1 MYLFFDKNGILKE
14 IVQEDKVRVGNVN
27 SNKIY
32 VYLENDLLITDI
44 YYVIK
49 KPNGELSN
57 EISFIDNVVEKQIP
71 YDKKRDLKYF
81 KDYVNYKFYYIELD
95 GDSLQYDGL
104 AVATIRILV
113 NDSIY
118 AQGMITFNIEN
129 NVIKYDNKITQSQY
143 DYLLSIFSETK
154 ETIKDKLNI
163 LDEKVYKFES
173 HNDYNSFLND
183 AILKYQ
189 ELGFKI
195 FFTIINNN
203 SVIGL
208 LAPDTKS
215 MLIFNS
221 KNEILYF
228 ENFVQKPVNINI
240 KNSEISGNSYI
251 KDILTLKENSIFD
264 ALKGTMAVKTPSN
277 PNDAVNKQYVDENGG
292 LIKDY
297 IDGKVITLNKKIDTT
312 KSELIGTDQDAYNI
326 DTIKGSKKYADKVK
340 NDVTEKYDSSIKNVT
355 QSYNDE
361 TGVITLTYTRQDNTT
376 FNVNINT
383 PAEKILDLNNPP
395 RMEGN
400 NLVLTFVDGTSVSID
415 MSQFVTLYFGSKSD
429 TIDVEIDPLTNT
441 ITAKIK
447 DGSISFKLFD
457 DELKNWKTTIDEN
470 ENVRISNENTRQTNE
485 EERKQNETQRQ
496 QNETLRVSKENQRIS
511 AEETR
516 VSNENERQ
524 AFWNENVL
532 PLNET
537 INDIK
542 TDVSNNEQTIKNLK
556 LKVANLNSIIHQTI
570 VEEVEETYEKVDVI
584 DTPKSVDVETE
595 TYPVIDNQRMKLS
608 GVDGNT
614 EVANLCQSLEIK
626 GKSQVFNQYCGQE
639 TYNNNSF
646 GTYDNINNNYVI
658 QPKVFN
664 TSVKL
669 FNFNEIPL
677 NRKVLLKVKINGTI
691 TFSEVGNSCAI
702 GLYHEEENNNS
713 FQGII
718 NFGAASQTK
727 VYNNEEFS
735 VISSSQLKTINSI
748 YLSRSGGNDTF
759 DTETTIQC
767 QVFDLTLMGIADEVN
782 SLEDFKAKFPNEY
795 YSYNDGSIY
804 SVEFNKISTYNE
816 DEEEKSIVLDNNI
829 ELNSALEVNDSLIVS
844 GDNLGTLTK
853 IKRVEKVDLGTLKWV
868 QSAANLNH
876 FYTYDLNYKK
886 SDTTTI
892 KINCQ
897 TPNYENATYSNLSM
911 TQQGSIQKYC
921 CGNTTGETFFIYD
934 YRYNN
939 VDDLKQ
945 SLNGEILIYEIATPV
960 IENVSATSTILTKEE
975 KEQVKNVNIN
985 NTNLDYVTNENNV
998 NLGVLKN
1005 SYFGGIKTT
1014 DIDKITELSNI
1025 IFDKQELKGAEL
1037 IKDKL
1042 VIYKNEND
1050 DLYTLKKI
1058 TNMKNVVINDYS
1070 FVFNG
1075 QQYNNEFFYINGI
1088 KNECK
1093 YTGSYHDDLN
1103 RYFKVDGKIIVGAG
1117 CYDSPQ
1123 RFITFETN
1131 KKYQTIDEVKADL
1144 NDITLTFPLATP
1156 IEEIITNTLTYEQV
1170 SFLTKLDGTIEVLN
1184 NDNVDYAKP
1193 GLTLDFNVKYFKP

>member
-1 MYLFFDKNGILKE
+1 MYYIIFSKE
-14 IVQEDKVRVGNVN
+14 GTPLYEELTSQIVQGSYNVN
-27 SNKIY
+27 SIFVGFEDETFSPYNYLADLVFERSDLQKSPKISMTVASFEY
-32 VYLENDLLITDI
+32 NGKNYIGYKKTLDTNWYTAVSGVLKITVSVKDFENEDI
-44 YYVIK
+44 
-49 KPNGELSN
+49 LSN
-57 EISFIDNVVEKQIP
+57 KAFGIFNVTIQKA
-71 YDKKRDLKYF
+71 
-81 KDYVNYKFYYIELD
+81 VNADENIYITSEQYNSLLD
-95 GDSLQYDGL
+95 
-104 AVATIRILV
+104 LV
-113 NDSIY
+113 NS
-118 AQGMITFNIEN
+118 
-129 NVIKYDNKITQSQY
+129 K
-143 DYLLSIFSETK
+143 L
-154 ETIKDKLNI
+154 DK

-208 LAPDTKS
+208 LSPDTKS

-221 KNEILYF
+221 KNEMYYID
-228 ENFVQKPVNINI
+228 NFITKGISLTNPTLNNINV
-240 KNSEISGNSYI
+240 EG
-251 KDILTLKENSIFD
+251 LTNYLNGTLLLKTNAIID
-264 ALKGTMAVKTPSN
+264 ALGGTIVVKTPVN
-277 PNDAVNKQYVDENGG
+277 PNDAVNKSYIDNLGG
-292 LIKDY
+292 QLQDY
-297 IDGKVITLNKKIDTT
+297 IDGKAITLDKKIDTT

-340 NDVTEKYDSSIKNVT
+340 NDVTTKYDSSIKNVT
-355 QSYNDE
+355 QSYNDD

-376 FNVNINT
+376 FNVEINT

-395 RMEGN
+395 KMEGN

-415 MSQFVTLYFGSKSD
+415 MSQFVTLYFGSEGD
-429 TIDVEIDPLTNT
+429 TITVMIDPLTNI

-470 ENVRISNENTRQTNE
+470 ENIRISNENTRQTNE

-542 TDVSNNEQTIKNLK
+542 TDVSNNEQNIKNLK

-570 VEEVEETYEKVDVI
+570 VEEVEETYQKVDVI

-614 EVANLCQSLEIK
+614 EVASLCQSLEIK
-626 GKSQVFNQYCGQE
+626 GKSQVFNQYCGEE

-646 GTYDNINNNYVI
+646 GLYDNINHNYVV
-658 QPKVFN
+658 QPKSFN
-664 TSVKL
+664 SSVKL
-669 FNFNEIPL
+669 FNLNEIPL
-677 NRKVLLKVKINGTI
+677 NRKVLLKVKINGTM

-713 FQGII
+713 FQGNI
-718 NFGAASQTK
+718 NFGAVSQTK

-735 VISSSQLKTINSI
+735 VISSEQTKIINSV
-748 YLSRSGGNDTF
+748 YLARSGGNDTF

-782 SLEDFKAKFPNEY
+782 SLEDFKSKFPKEY
-795 YSYNDGSIY
+795 YSYNAGTIY
-804 SVEFNKISTYNE
+804 SVDFDKISTYNE
-816 DEEEKSIVLDNNI
+816 NEEEKSIVLDNNI

-844 GDNLGTLTK
+844 GDTLGTLTK
-853 IKRVEKVDLGTLKWV
+853 IKRVEKIDLGTLNWE
-868 QSAANLNH
+868 QSTDNLNR
-876 FYTYDLNYKK
+876 FYTNDLNYKK
-886 SDTTTI
+886 SDNVQA

-897 TPNYENATYSNLSM
+897 TSNYENTTYSNIST
-911 TQQGSIQKYC
+911 TQQGTIQKYC
-921 CGNTTGETFFIYD
+921 CGDTTGKSFFIYD

-939 VDDLKQ
+939 VDELKQ
-945 SLNGEILIYEIATPV
+945 ALNGQILIYELATPV
-960 IENVSATSTILTKEE
+960 IESVSATSTILTKEE

-985 NTNLDYVTNENNV
+985 NIDLDYVTNENNV

-1025 IFDKQELKGAEL
+1025 VFDKQELKGAEL
-1037 IKDKL
+1037 AKDKL

-1058 TNMKNVVINDYS
+1058 TNMKNVVINDYTIS
-1070 FVFNG
+1070 FNG
-1075 QQYNNEFFYINGI
+1075 QHYNNNYFYINGI
-1088 KNECK
+1088 ANECK

-1131 KKYQTIDEVKADL
+1131 KKYQSLDELKADL
-1144 NDITLTFPLATP
+1144 NDTTLTYPLAIP
-1156 IEEIITNTLTYEQV
+1156 IEEIISNNLTYEQV
-1170 SFLTKLDGTIEVLN
+1170 SFLIKLDGTIEVLN

-1193 GLTLDFNVKYFKP
+1193 DLTLDFNVKYFKP

>member
-1 MYLFFDKNGILKE
+1 MYYIIFSKE
-14 IVQEDKVRVGNVN
+14 GTPLHEELTSQIVQGSYNVDTIFVGFEDETFSPYNYLADLVFERSDLQTSPKISMTVASFEYNGKNYIGYKKTLDTNWYTAVSGVLKITVSVKDFENEDILSNKAFGIFNVTIQKAVNADENIYITSEQYNSLLDLVN
-27 SNKIY
+27 SK
-32 VYLENDLLITDI
+32 L
-44 YYVIK
+44 
-49 KPNGELSN
+49 
-57 EISFIDNVVEKQIP
+57 
-71 YDKKRDLKYF
+71 DK
-81 KDYVNYKFYYIELD
+81 
-95 GDSLQYDGL
+95 
-104 AVATIRILV
+104 
-113 NDSIY
+113 
-118 AQGMITFNIEN
+118 
-129 NVIKYDNKITQSQY
+129 
-143 DYLLSIFSETK
+143 
-154 ETIKDKLNI
+154 

-183 AILKYQ
+183 AILKHQ

-208 LAPDTKS
+208 FSPNTKS
-215 MLIFNS
+215 MIVINS
-221 KNEILYF
+221 KNEMYYID
-228 ENFVQKPVNINI
+228 NFITKGISLTNPTLNNINV
-240 KNSEISGNSYI
+240 EG
-251 KDILTLKENSIFD
+251 LTNYLNGTLLLKTNAIID
-264 ALKGTMAVKTPSN
+264 ALGGTVVVKTPSN
-277 PNDAVNKQYVDENGG
+277 PNDAVNKQYVDETGG

-297 IDGKVITLNKKIDTT
+297 IDGKAITLDKKIDTT

-340 NDVTEKYDSSIKNVT
+340 NDVTTKYDSSIKNVT
-355 QSYNDE
+355 QSYNDD

-376 FNVNINT
+376 FNVEINT

-395 RMEGN
+395 KMEGN

-415 MSQFVTLYFGSKSD
+415 MSQFITLYFGSESD
-429 TIDVEIDPLTNT
+429 TIKITIDPLTNT
-441 ITAKIK
+441 ITATIK
-447 DGSISFKLFD
+447 DGSISFNLFD
-457 DELKNWKTTIDEN
+457 DELKTWKTTIDEN

-542 TDVSNNEQTIKNLK
+542 TDVSNNEQSIKNLK

-570 VEEVEETYEKVDVI
+570 VEEVEETYQKVDVI
-584 DTPKSVDVETE
+584 DTPKSVDVDLE

-614 EVANLCQSLEIK
+614 EVASLCQSLEIK

-646 GTYDNINNNYVI
+646 GIYDNINHNYVI
-658 QPKVFN
+658 QPKSFN

-669 FNFNEIPL
+669 FNLNEIPL

-713 FQGII
+713 FQGNI

-735 VISSSQLKTINSI
+735 VISSQQTKTINSI
-748 YLSRSGGNDTF
+748 YLSRSGGKDTF

-767 QVFDLTLMGIADEVN
+767 QVFDLTLMGIADEVD
-782 SLEDFKAKFPNEY
+782 SLEDFKSKFPKEY
-795 YSYNDGSIY
+795 YSYNSGTIY
-804 SVEFNKISTYNE
+804 NVDFNKITTYNE
-816 DEEEKSIVLDNNI
+816 DEEEKSIVLDSNL

-853 IKRVEKVDLGTLKWV
+853 IKRLEKVDLGTLNWI
-868 QSAANLNH
+868 QSTANLNR
-876 FYTYDLNYKK
+876 FYTNDLNYKK
-886 SDTTTI
+886 SDASNV

-897 TPNYENATYSNLSM
+897 TSNYENTTYSNIA
-911 TQQGSIQKYC
+911 TIQQGSIQKYC
-921 CGNTTGETFFIYD
+921 CGNTTGNTFFIYD

-939 VDDLKQ
+939 VNDLKQ
-945 SLNGEILIYEIATPV
+945 ALNGEILIYEIATPI
-960 IENVSATSTILTKEE
+960 IESVSATSTILTKEE

-1075 QQYNNEFFYINGI
+1075 QKYNNNQFYINGI

-1093 YTGSYHDDLN
+1093 YTGSYYDDLN
-1103 RYFKVDGKIIVGAG
+1103 RYFKVDGKIVVGAG

-1123 RFITFETN
+1123 RFITFKTN
-1131 KKYQTIDEVKADL
+1131 KKYQSLDEIKADL
-1144 NDITLTFPLATP
+1144 NDITLTYPLATP
-1156 IEEIITNTLTYEQV
+1156 IEEIVSNTLTYEQV

-1193 GLTLDFNVKYFKP
+1193 DLTLDFNVKYFRP

>member
-1 MYLFFDKNGILKE
+1 MYYIIFSKEGTPLHEELTSQIIQGSYNVDSIFVGFEDENFSPYNYLADLVFERSDLQTSPKISMTVASFEYNGKNYIGYKKTLDTNWYTAVSGVLKITVSVKDFENEDILSNKAFGIFNVTIQKAVNADENNYITNEQYNSLL
-14 IVQEDKVRVGNVN
+14 DLVN
-27 SNKIY
+27 SK
-32 VYLENDLLITDI
+32 L
-44 YYVIK
+44 
-49 KPNGELSN
+49 
-57 EISFIDNVVEKQIP
+57 
-71 YDKKRDLKYF
+71 DK
-81 KDYVNYKFYYIELD
+81 
-95 GDSLQYDGL
+95 
-104 AVATIRILV
+104 
-113 NDSIY
+113 
-118 AQGMITFNIEN
+118 
-129 NVIKYDNKITQSQY
+129 
-143 DYLLSIFSETK
+143 
-154 ETIKDKLNI
+154 

-183 AILKYQ
+183 AILKHQ

-208 LAPDTKS
+208 FSPNTKS
-215 MLIFNS
+215 MIVINS
-221 KNEILYF
+221 KNEMYYID
-228 ENFVQKPVNINI
+228 NFITKGISLTNPTLNNINV
-240 KNSEISGNSYI
+240 EG
-251 KDILTLKENSIFD
+251 LTNYLNGTLLLKTNAIID
-264 ALKGTMAVKTPSN
+264 ALGGTVVVKTPVN
-277 PNDAVNKQYVDENGG
+277 PNDAVNKSYIDNFGG
-292 LIKDY
+292 QLQDY
-297 IDGKVITLNKKIDTT
+297 IDGKTITLDKKIDAT

-340 NDVTEKYDSSIKNVT
+340 NDVTTKYDSSIKNVT
-355 QSYNDE
+355 QSYNDD

-376 FNVNINT
+376 FNVEINT

-395 RMEGN
+395 KMEGN

-415 MSQFVTLYFGSKSD
+415 MSQFITLYFGSESD
-429 TIDVEIDPLTNT
+429 TITVMIDPLTNI

-542 TDVSNNEQTIKNLK
+542 TDVSNNEQNIKNLK

-570 VEEVEETYEKVDVI
+570 VEEVEETYQKVNVI

-614 EVANLCQSLEIK
+614 EVADLCQSLEIK

-658 QPKVFN
+658 QPKAFN

-669 FNFNEIPL
+669 FNLNEIPL

-691 TFSEVGNSCAI
+691 TFSETGNSCAI

-718 NFGAASQTK
+718 NFGSASQTK

-782 SLEDFKAKFPNEY
+782 SLEDFKSKFPKEY
-795 YSYNDGSIY
+795 YSYNAGTIY
-804 SVEFNKISTYNE
+804 SVDFNKISTYNE
-816 DEEEKSIVLDNNI
+816 NKEEKSIVLDNNI
-829 ELNSALEVNDSLIVS
+829 ELNSALEVNDSLIAS
-844 GDNLGTLTK
+844 GDTLGTLTK
-853 IKRVEKVDLGTLKWV
+853 IKRVEKVDLGTLDWL
-868 QSAANLNH
+868 QSNSNLNR
-876 FYTYDLNYKK
+876 FYAFAVKYKP
-886 SDTTTI
+886 SSASNV

-897 TPNYENATYSNLSM
+897 TSNYENTTYSNI
-911 TQQGSIQKYC
+911 TNITTIQPGSIQKYC
-921 CGNTTGETFFIYD
+921 CGNTSGNTFFIYD

-945 SLNGEILIYEIATPV
+945 ALNGEILIYEIATPI

-975 KEQVKNVNIN
+975 KEQVKNININ
-985 NTNLDYVTNENNV
+985 NANLDYVTNENNV

-1025 IFDKQELKGAEL
+1025 VFDKQELKGAEL

-1058 TNMKNVVINDYS
+1058 TNMGNFVAKEQGITRNGESGTVFYFYNVDSKV
-1070 FVFNG
+1070 
-1075 QQYNNEFFYINGI
+1075 
-1088 KNECK
+1088 
-1093 YTGSYHDDLN
+1093 TGNFTGFLN
-1103 RYFKVDGKIIVGAG
+1103 KYFKVDGNIIVDAG
-1117 CYDSPQ
+1117 NREYNYINFVTS
-1123 RFITFETN
+1123 
-1131 KKYQTIDEVKADL
+1131 KYFSSIDELKAEL
-1144 NDITLTFPLATP
+1144 NDITVTYPLATP

-1193 GLTLDFNVKYFKP
+1193 DLTLDFSVKYFKP